1 MRKMLNNNCLESE
14 VYMKRKIYESP
25 LTLRTEVELESE
37 FMEKASI
44 FEPDN
49 GHDKGLTI
57 EEHGFANPGVEW
69 EGDYTT
75 GENAG
80 WDN

>member
-1 MRKMLNNNCLESE
+1 
-14 VYMKRKIYESP
+14 MKTQKKYEAP
-25 LTLRTEVELESE
+25 QTQHAEVELEQG
-37 FMEKASI
+37 FMKASI
-44 FEPDN
+44 FEPDD

-57 EEHGFANPGVEW
+57 EEHGFANPGADW
-69 EGDYTT
+69 EGDYTQ